1 MRRILIVDDELEIC
15 RSLSELLQ
23 ESGFQAFFT
32 TEAQEALALLQKSQP
47 DLLLLDVRMPELGGI
62 DLLKI
67 IKEQQH
73 DIPVIMI
80 TGFPSFQTA
89 VTAMRYGAINIFPKP
104 VRFQELLREIST
116 LLDRREARSRQN
128 SLHPQTMPESRSQ
141 EMKKINE
148 TLTRVA
154 RTDAPVI
161 ITGESGTG
169 KELVAQM
176 LHRQSRRRKAAF
188 VKVNCAAIPDT
199 LLETELFGCEAGAY
213 TDAKSSR
220 AGKFEIAHQG
230 TLFFDEIGDM
240 DIRLQA
246 KILRVLQEQEFERV
260 GGHRTFTTNTR
271 IVAATNQD
279 IVQLIKK
286 GAFREDLYYRL
297 SVVEIH
303 LPPLR
308 ERKEDI
314 DLLSHYF
321 LETFNELYGKKIVSM
336 SPHVRSL
343 LLHHDWPGNIRE
355 LRNTIERAVIF
366 CDGREIKECD
376 LPEQYRNLSSG
387 SEAQNYE
394 AAIEELDRERILE
407 ALRLSDGI
415 KSHAAELLKI
425 HRKTLYNKMK
435 RLGLE

>member
-15 RSLSELLQ
+15 RSLRELLQ

-32 TEAQEALALLQKSQP
+32 TEAQEALALMQKSQP

-176 LHRQSRRRKAAF
+176 LHRQSRRRKEAF

-230 TLFFDEIGDM
+230 TLFLMKSETWIF
-240 DIRLQA
+240 
-246 KILRVLQEQEFERV
+246 V
-260 GGHRTFTTNTR
+260 
-271 IVAATNQD
+271 
-279 IVQLIKK
+279 
-286 GAFREDLYYRL
+286 FRQ
-297 SVVEIH
+297 
-303 LPPLR
+303 
-308 ERKEDI
+308 K
-314 DLLSHYF
+314 F
-321 LETFNELYGKKIVSM
+321 
-336 SPHVRSL
+336 
-343 LLHHDWPGNIRE
+343 
-355 LRNTIERAVIF
+355 
-366 CDGREIKECD
+366 
-376 LPEQYRNLSSG
+376 SG
-387 SEAQNYE
+387 SCRSRNSNV
-394 AAIEELDRERILE
+394 LE
-407 ALRLSDGI
+407 ATEPLQQIHALWQRQI
-415 KSHAAELLKI
+415 KTSF
-425 HRKTLYNKMK
+425 NS
-435 RLGLE
+435 